1 MDPKVRERLNGI
13 RNRMANM
20 PQENNLVVSQ
30 EEAQFLKSQGDIYKD
45 VATNGDHM
53 FYNKFIFNINRNTF
67 RNPFSNPFH
76 PTYTVSWELEYHQ
89 DFLGSYFTG
98 QRKGFPKI
106 IVNDFVDAKDIDAI
120 RNVLRDEYNLEHQG
134 EAWRAFESIIV
145 SGWCEELDLKHD
157 ELSPNDLSKHLQDFL
172 NKQSEFSIGCEN
184 RTHKYS
190 VVNMDRN
197 LPTEPKELMKFLEGS
212 IHFQLTDFALT
223 DCDLPNPDLLTRVID
238 IKIDGKEIMKACERH
253 IPDIM
258 ERMNN
263 PESKDVQKPEIDQRV
278 QEIFQNVKTIPR
290 KDIYFV
296 DKLDPGMIL
305 SIANAEKGKY
315 QYRGSQNEDIDEES
329 LYRHNE
335 AAKWNN
341 QIKSALREKDLTL
354 AMNTLLHPEIYGY
367 DELSPVYI
375 ASKEFEGC
383 DVSRENLSCV
393 VTNGQA
399 GFIYRNGGYRSSHII
414 PTTGFSLVK
423 EFKVPEPENVK
434 EENVTKST
442 PIQVKDI
449 GFENTDQRLSFAD
462 GQVQKHLMVQDFQK
476 AHPDLVIGS
485 AKIVG
490 DDFVAF
496 DENGVAIAVG
506 LDERLY
512 TESELSEHI
521 AQLEQLVEQED
532 PDLESEDPDIDD
544 PR

>member
-1 MDPKVRERLNGI
+1 MDPKVRERLSDI

-53 FYNKFIFNINRNTF
+53 FYNKFIFNTKRNL
-67 RNPFSNPFH
+67 FSNPFH

-89 DFLGSYFTG
+89 DFLGSYSTTLH
-98 QRKGFPKI
+98 KGFPKT
-106 IVNDFVDAKDIDAI
+106 IVDGFVDAKDIDTLKDM
-120 RNVLRDEYNLEHQG
+120 LRDDYSLEHQ
-134 EAWRAFESIIV
+134 EAAWRAFESAIV
-145 SGWCEELDLKHD
+145 SRLGEELDVTHD
-157 ELSPNDLSKHLQDFL
+157 ELSPNYLSKHLQDFL
-172 NKQSEFSIGCEN
+172 NNQSEFLIGSDKGTHRYEVEN
-184 RTHKYS
+184 L
-190 VVNMDRN
+190 DRD
-197 LPTEPKELMKFLEGS
+197 LPTDPKELMKFLEGS
-212 IHFQLTDFALT
+212 IHFKLIDK
-223 DCDLPNPDLLTRVID
+223 DLLNHDSLDFDLAPSFAARQID
-238 IKIDGKEIMKACERH
+238 IKIDGKEIIKAYERH

-258 ERMNN
+258 ERIKH
-263 PESKDVQKPEIDQRV
+263 PEVKTVHKPEDPQV
-278 QEIFQNVKTIPR
+278 QEVFQNVKTIPR

-305 SIANAEKGKY
+305 SIANAEKGRY
-315 QYRGSQNEDIDEES
+315 QYRGSIDEDVDEEAM
-329 LYRHNE
+329 YRKNE
-335 AAKWNN
+335 AVDWNN
-341 QIKSALREKDLTL
+341 QIKSALRDKDLTL

-367 DELSPVYI
+367 TELSSVYI
-375 ASKEFEGC
+375 ASKEFEGR
-383 DVSRENLSCV
+383 DISRDNLSCV

-399 GFIYRNGGYRSSHII
+399 GFIYRDGDDRSSHLI

-423 EFKVPEPENVK
+423 EFKVPDPKNVK
-434 EENVTKST
+434 EEKAKPT

-449 GFENTDQRLSFAD
+449 GFENTDQRLSFTD
-462 GQVQKHLMVQDFQK
+462 DQVQKHLMVQEFQN

-496 DENGVAIAVG
+496 DENGVAIAIG

-512 TESELSEHI
+512 TESELSDHI

-532 PDLESEDPDIDD
+532 QDLESEDPDIDD